1 MCGIVGI
8 YLKTKKY
15 EKDLG
20 KFLSGMLD
28 GMATRGPD
36 SAGFAIYTKQNK
48 NKFKYSICLNQLTD
62 KEFKKKISKFL
73 KKITLKTFSD
83 HVILETEEKPEKVLE
98 ILDSKL
104 KEVSLVGYGK
114 SINIFKQTGN
124 PKDVVRKFKLSSFS
138 GTHAIGHTR
147 MATESAITT
156 QGSHPYS
163 TSEDECL
170 VHNGSLSNHNNIRR
184 SMLDGMA
191 TRGPDSAGFAI
202 YTKQNKNKFKYSIC
216 LNQLTDKEFKKKISK
231 FLKKITLKTFSDHVI
246 LETEEKPKKVL
257 EILDTK
263 LKEVSLVGYGKSI
276 NIFKQTGNPKDVV
289 RKFKLSS
296 FSGTHAIGHTRM
308 ATESAITTQGSH
320 PYSTSEDECLVH
332 NGSLSNHNNIRRSL
346 KKEGQKFNSENDTE
360 VAAGYISNQIS
371 KGENLEETLKNSL
384 KDLDG
389 FYTFIAGT
397 KDGFALLRDEIAC
410 KPAVVAETKDYV
422 AVASEFQCMAHLP
435 NVNTA
440 KIFEPKPGI
449 VYHW

>member
-8 YLKTKKY
+8 YLKTKRY
-15 EKDLG
+15 EKHLG

-36 SAGFAIYTKQNK
+36 SAGFAIYTKENK

-62 KEFKKKISKFL
+62 NEFKKKISKFL
-73 KKITLKTFSD
+73 KKISLKTFSD
-83 HVILETEEKPEKVLE
+83 HVVMETDEKPKKVLE
-98 ILDSKL
+98 ILDSKI

-124 PKDVVRKFKLSSFS
+124 PRDVVR
-138 GTHAIGHTR
+138 
-147 MATESAITT
+147 
-156 QGSHPYS
+156 
-163 TSEDECL
+163 
-170 VHNGSLSNHNNIRR
+170 N
-184 SMLDGMA
+184 
-191 TRGPDSAGFAI
+191 
-202 YTKQNKNKFKYSIC
+202 
-216 LNQLTDKEFKKKISK
+216 
-231 FLKKITLKTFSDHVI
+231 
-246 LETEEKPKKVL
+246 
-257 EILDTK
+257 
-263 LKEVSLVGYGKSI
+263 
-276 NIFKQTGNPKDVV
+276 
-289 RKFKLSS
+289 FKLSS

-371 KGENLEETLKNSL
+371 KGESLEKTLKNSL

-422 AVASEFQCMAHLP
+422 AVASEFQCMSHLP

>member
-8 YLKTKKY
+8 YLKTKRY
-15 EKDLG
+15 EKHLG

-36 SAGFAIYTKQNK
+36 SAGFAIYTKENK

-73 KKITLKTFSD
+73 KKISLKTFSD
-83 HVILETEEKPEKVLE
+83 HVVMETDEKPKKVLE
-98 ILDSKL
+98 ILDSKI

-124 PKDVVRKFKLSSFS
+124 PRDVVRNFKL
-138 GTHAIGHTR
+138 
-147 MATESAITT
+147 
-156 QGSHPYS
+156 
-163 TSEDECL
+163 
-170 VHNGSLSNHNNIRR
+170 
-184 SMLDGMA
+184 
-191 TRGPDSAGFAI
+191 
-202 YTKQNKNKFKYSIC
+202 
-216 LNQLTDKEFKKKISK
+216 
-231 FLKKITLKTFSDHVI
+231 FL
-246 LETEEKPKKVL
+246 
-257 EILDTK
+257 
-263 LKEVSLVGYGKSI
+263 
-276 NIFKQTGNPKDVV
+276 
-289 RKFKLSS
+289 

-371 KGENLEETLKNSL
+371 KGESLEKTLKNSL

-422 AVASEFQCMAHLP
+422 AVASEFQCMSHLP